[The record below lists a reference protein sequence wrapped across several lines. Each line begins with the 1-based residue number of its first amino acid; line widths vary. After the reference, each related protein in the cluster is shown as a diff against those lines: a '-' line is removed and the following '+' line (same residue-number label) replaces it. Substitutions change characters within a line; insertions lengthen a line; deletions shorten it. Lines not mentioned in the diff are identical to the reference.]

1 MKEMVKNRE
10 IEHLNLIFAMQYA
23 LDEVKQWNNKVAET
37 EVYNNMFV
45 SDDGTVFFIGND
57 TGIVSKHVDAEVQ
70 RDKAIERFQEAHK
83 RFVQFMEKE
92 GKTNGK

>member
-1 MKEMVKNRE
+1 MKRMAKNKE

-23 LDEVKQWNNKVAET
+23 LEEVKQWNDKVAET

-45 SDDGTVFFIGND
+45 SDDGTLFFVGND
-57 TGIVSKHVDAEVQ
+57 TSIVSKHVDAEVQ
-70 RDKAIERFQEAHK
+70 RDKAIERFQEARK